1 MFDASSGVYP
11 VDGQVAGSV
20 TGTQGQYAL
29 SWTKRGLGNT
39 RLLMF
44 ALPHHVQSFDNTTR
58 SHQQGFQLT
67 TTTKGKAT
75 AVMADS
81 WTMVEPNLTIDMG
94 FAPWKPGGH
103 VSPLSS
109 SQKAT
114 IQSIATN
121 EAAQNMDQEINAN
134 TDSMYFS
141 GKRASKYA
149 TLVYTMHDLLQDPGG
164 PAALTKLKNAVARVI
179 NNTQK
184 FPLVYETAWKGVV
197 SSGPYTTGNPIQDFG
212 ITYYNDHHL

>member
-81 WTMVEPNLTIDMG
+81 WTMVEPNPPIDMG

-114 IQSIATN
+114 I
-121 EAAQNMDQEINAN
+121 
-134 TDSMYFS
+134 
-141 GKRASKYA
+141 
-149 TLVYTMHDLLQDPGG
+149 VYTMHDLLQDPGG